1 MTHPKIKKA
10 NQLIN
15 EKNFPPEIRMKGI
28 LLWSQ
33 DYEGNL
39 LEEPGGRGRG
49 DVENHEKTGEQN
61 WSISY

>member
-1 MTHPKIKKA
+1 MKKIPPPKI
-10 NQLIN
+10 L
-15 EKNFPPEIRMKGI
+15 MKGI